1 MKAQTMKLFRNDLY
15 RNLGFGFL
23 LGAVGVAIANPALAQ
38 AVTALV

>member
-1 MKAQTMKLFRNDLY
+1 MSFLKNDLY

-23 LGAVGVAIANPALAQ
+23 LGALGVVIANPALAQ